1 MVQTNVAEIIDYGL
15 EYGSICLCLSIGML
29 CQFCFERLLQAT
41 GRTSLAMAT
50 QLLGALVNI
59 LLDPILIFGLLG
71 MPRLEVAGAAIA
83 TVTGQIIAAAVAIIL
98 NCAYRLHAA
107 ERKIDA
113 KVRNIGQQKCYN
125 DLRKRRGHWH
135 GTSREHHV

>member
-1 MVQTNVAEIIDYGL
+1 
-15 EYGSICLCLSIGML
+15 
-29 CQFCFERLLQAT
+29 
-41 GRTSLAMAT
+41 MAT

-71 MPRLEVAGAAIA
+71 MPRLEVAGATIA

-107 ERKIDA
+107 ERKIDV
-113 KVRNIGQQKCYN
+113 KVRNMGY
-125 DLRKRRGHWH
+125 
-135 GTSREHHV
+135 